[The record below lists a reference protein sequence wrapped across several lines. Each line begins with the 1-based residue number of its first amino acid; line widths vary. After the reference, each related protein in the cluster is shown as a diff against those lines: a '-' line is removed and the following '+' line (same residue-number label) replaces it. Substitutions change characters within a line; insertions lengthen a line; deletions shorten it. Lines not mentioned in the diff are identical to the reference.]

1 MRLEEIEALLQRQ
14 PCPLLRLH
22 LTGGQVFE
30 IAGPDD
36 AVMDRHKA
44 EILLPPQ
51 DGKQREAVVSL
62 LHVVWVEVVSD

>member
-22 LTGGQVFE
+22 ATGGHVFE
-30 IAGPDD
+30 IRDPAE

-44 EILLPPQ
+44 EILLPP
-51 DGKQREAVVSL
+51 
-62 LHVVWVEVVSD
+62 